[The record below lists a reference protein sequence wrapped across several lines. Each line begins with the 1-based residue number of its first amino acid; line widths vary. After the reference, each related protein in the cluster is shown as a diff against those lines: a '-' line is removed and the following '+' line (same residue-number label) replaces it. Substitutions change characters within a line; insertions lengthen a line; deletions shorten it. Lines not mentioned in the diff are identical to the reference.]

1 MSGLRCPH
9 HAARLGRRLHSA
21 TAAPA
26 PPRCIR
32 RRRRS
37 APQPFDKILRQ
48 IAHSSLRSSHTICR
62 KISLSVSPSSAHCA
76 RRRVSEANRAA
87 GPALR
92 PEIVRRRRR
101 SWTFP
106 TVCSPRPAAGAVF
119 CLSLCR
125 RHKSFVFVTGNIE
138 NVSKILRISWG
149 SCVLPPTAPVWYSYG
164 MRGVGPFRPD
174 RPAAPHPFHEEGE
187 KIHEGKD
194 QNFRLCRR
202 DQRGF

>member
-37 APQPFDKILRQ
+37 ASQPFDKILRQ
-48 IAHSSLRSSHTICR
+48 IAHSSLCSSHTICR
-62 KISLSVSPSSAHCA
+62 KISLSVSPPSAHCA
-76 RRRVSEANRAA
+76 RRRVSEANRAV

-101 SWTFP
+101 IENFLQGNGFLTQKTQTQTAPCFSRGAITKEICKVAVQP
-106 TVCSPRPAAGAVF
+106 EGCAAALCCQAVF
-119 CLSLCR
+119 FFRFAYRACR
-125 RHKSFVFVTGNIE
+125 REQRS
-138 NVSKILRISWG
+138 
-149 SCVLPPTAPVWYSYG
+149 
-164 MRGVGPFRPD
+164 
-174 RPAAPHPFHEEGE
+174 PHR
-187 KIHEGKD
+187 
-194 QNFRLCRR
+194 QC
-202 DQRGF
+202 